1 MRWQEHK
8 TWSSGLLVLWC
19 LMRGQGEGWK
29 ARELRIS
36 TDRRLLHC
44 PSSRW
49 LSCTHALNGERL
61 AEAVCRGGGGG
72 EGCTLPCCTRPTPG
86 RCGLYDDPARP
97 RVCERYD
104 GRACAYKA
112 RYGRPDPG
120 DFVRLDRSRLARLS
134 ATLQVDADFRV
145 VNLPD
150 FDALVGIVTAPE
162 QP

>member
-1 MRWQEHK
+1 M
-8 TWSSGLLVLWC
+8 
-19 LMRGQGEGWK
+19 GQVDGRVAVEDVPGPCGPVC
-29 ARELRIS
+29 
-36 TDRRLLHC
+36 DRRG
-44 PSSRW
+44 
-49 LSCTHALNGERL
+49 A
-61 AEAVCRGGGGG
+61 
-72 EGCTLPCCTRPTPG
+72 
-86 RCGLYDDPARP
+86 ARP

-120 DFVRLDRSRLARLS
+120 DFARLDRGRLARLS

-150 FDALVGIVTAPE
+150 FDALVGILTAPE